1 MKKLIIMTTM
11 LLAIGVINAQTI
23 SDVKYQSNV
32 NSYAVYI
39 TGKSKPNCY
48 LGGGNK
54 IVGHGTDFVLV
65 EYNHIYFTKD
75 CNCKTIASKET
86 ANLGVVTVSG
96 STIKTKQSN
105 GTYNYNK
112 YWKSEH

>member
-1 MKKLIIMTTM
+1 MKKLITMTTM
-11 LLAIGVINAQTI
+11 LLLAAAINAQTI
-23 SDVKYQSNV
+23 TEVKYQS
-32 NSYAVYI
+32 SIKEYAVYV

-54 IVGHGTDFVLV
+54 IVGYGKDFVLV

-75 CNCKTIASKET
+75 FNCKTIASKET
-86 ANLGVVTVSG
+86 ANLGVVTVSE

-105 GTYNYNK
+105 GTYTYNK
-112 YWKSEH
+112 YWKLK